1 MLLISS
7 LNYKLILNM
16 VSVNVNMVNS
26 VNKVINMDKTDY
38 RLCGG
43 TFFVLL
49 LQALKQR
56 TKARSHIKGETD
68 GLDDSS
74 VLIGLFK
81 VAFPTYAEP
90 HKESFRTI
98 TSAFKSCQ
106 RSDSMYIPMTEQ
118 NLVDSFDSEIHTDYA
133 GVVTRMEQFV
143 EQFLNREKKCTRLV
157 CSLYDLVVSDSTI
170 DDQDVFYVDENGNGI
185 TKALMRSCN
194 SFRLANILV
203 GIWHFVI
210 TKRADNSVGSE
221 TYINWHSQPVS
232 KNGRRKFISTI
243 GSDFLDAITLRD
255 VGVEALPNEE
265 IEYNSDTDNLFNDI
279 APELTDQPPLIVL
292 PASFLEDESD
302 VIRKYLRKAK
312 DKYIKLKTLLYADNP
327 KPFYDFYVCNNV
339 SQRIRV
345 NKNSYSE
352 KVIHN
357 PDADL
362 LATCSNYV
370 IITGTGGL
378 GKSMLMR
385 HLLLDSIDKFD
396 DGGRIP
402 IFIAL
407 KDYISDYDSI
417 TSYVFDKFSCLC
429 DEVDISDFT
438 QLLTEGR
445 FLLLFDGLDE
455 ISTECR
461 RSFETRIDSF
471 TDKYSGNMFV
481 ISSRPFSS
489 FISYNRFTV
498 LYLKPFTKIQA
509 LQLIDKLDFRPDEPI
524 IKENFRQQLDSK
536 IYYSHTEFTQNPLLL
551 TIMLMTFEQFAEVPS
566 KMHIFYREAYLALS
580 QKHDANKGAY
590 KRTLKMNITADRFAD
605 YFAEFC
611 ARTYRDEKF
620 ELSEHE
626 FEEYFKKLNE
636 ARKDDL
642 SAEYTDF
649 IYDLVN
655 NLCLMYF
662 EGNRFHFTHRS
673 FQEYF
678 CALYFS
684 KQKDKTLKAIGDFF
698 EKKRQRNFGDKTFHM
713 LYDMIPD
720 KIQEYIFIPYL
731 TDLFAH
737 CDSENGYQ
745 TFLETLYLSIYY
757 SHGEVPDIYDNAPLS
772 FLYRFIIEQF
782 EINPE
787 CGRWDTSMFPEES
800 DFETEQFGY
809 LADDWVD
816 LEGNS
821 YEDELMEIDEAPFEY
836 VEEYGYPDI
845 VGRHYEFEVSQIYE
859 EFLDYGDFCNILE
872 SDDFPLK
879 VEYKLAKELL
889 ESLSESLTP
898 KGDDLFDLF

>member
-1 MLLISS
+1 
-7 LNYKLILNM
+7 
-16 VSVNVNMVNS
+16 
-26 VNKVINMDKTDY
+26 
-38 RLCGG
+38 
-43 TFFVLL
+43 
-49 LQALKQR
+49 
-56 TKARSHIKGETD
+56 
-68 GLDDSS
+68 
-74 VLIGLFK
+74 
-81 VAFPTYAEP
+81 
-90 HKESFRTI
+90 
-98 TSAFKSCQ
+98 
-106 RSDSMYIPMTEQ
+106 
-118 NLVDSFDSEIHTDYA
+118 
-133 GVVTRMEQFV
+133 
-143 EQFLNREKKCTRLV
+143 
-157 CSLYDLVVSDSTI
+157 
-170 DDQDVFYVDENGNGI
+170 
-185 TKALMRSCN
+185 
-194 SFRLANILV
+194 
-203 GIWHFVI
+203 
-210 TKRADNSVGSE
+210 
-221 TYINWHSQPVS
+221 
-232 KNGRRKFISTI
+232 
-243 GSDFLDAITLRD
+243 
-255 VGVEALPNEE
+255 
-265 IEYNSDTDNLFNDI
+265 
-279 APELTDQPPLIVL
+279 
-292 PASFLEDESD
+292 
-302 VIRKYLRKAK
+302 
-312 DKYIKLKTLLYADNP
+312 
-327 KPFYDFYVCNNV
+327 
-339 SQRIRV
+339 
-345 NKNSYSE
+345 
-352 KVIHN
+352 
-357 PDADL
+357 
-362 LATCSNYV
+362 
-370 IITGTGGL
+370 
-378 GKSMLMR
+378 
-385 HLLLDSIDKFD
+385 
-396 DGGRIP
+396 
-402 IFIAL
+402 
-407 KDYISDYDSI
+407 
-417 TSYVFDKFSCLC
+417 
-429 DEVDISDFT
+429 
-438 QLLTEGR
+438 
-445 FLLLFDGLDE
+445 
-455 ISTECR
+455 
-461 RSFETRIDSF
+461 
-471 TDKYSGNMFV
+471 
-481 ISSRPFSS
+481 
-489 FISYNRFTV
+489 
-498 LYLKPFTKIQA
+498 
-509 LQLIDKLDFRPDEPI
+509 
-524 IKENFRQQLDSK
+524 
-536 IYYSHTEFTQNPLLL
+536 
-551 TIMLMTFEQFAEVPS
+551 MLMTFEQFAEVPS

-745 TFLETLYLSIYY
+745 TFLETLYPSIYY